1 MDVSL
6 SEEELERRVEE
17 RTAELVA
24 ALQKSEAR
32 FRALIENSIDVT
44 AILDADMRV
53 QYVSPSVTRVLGYS
67 ADELTG
73 AASLDF
79 VHPEDAA
86 CSASSSPRELD
97 EPGVMQT
104 DQFRARHKDGTW
116 RRDGRRSGSTC

>member
-6 SEEELERRVEE
+6 SEEELERRVSE

-53 QYVSPSVTRVLGYS
+53 QYVSPSVMRILGYS

-73 AASLDF
+73 RGRSISSIQRTGL
-79 VHPEDAA
+79 
-86 CSASSSPRELD
+86 CSADSSPARF
-97 EPGVMQT
+97 T
-104 DQFRARHKDGTW
+104 IRASW
-116 RRDGRRSGSTC
+116 

>member
-6 SEEELERRVEE
+6 PEEERERRVEE

-32 FRALIENSIDVT
+32 LRALIENSIDVT

-53 QYVSPSVTRVLGYS
+53 QYVSPSVTRILGYM

-73 AASLDF
+73 TASLDF
-79 VHPEDAA
+79 VHPEDVPVLEGLFA
-86 CSASSSPRELD
+86 RELD
-97 EPGVMQT
+97 DPSLMET
-104 DQFRARHKDGTW
+104 D
-116 RRDGRRSGSTC
+116 